1 MYPRYAGLDL
11 YAAYDPAFFAG
22 DQPAAGSK
30 SGYPAA
36 ANRPAATREYY
47 SDEVRE
53 CGLLLGAD
61 AIPAFLKEHYGL
73 TDEDILLETGT
84 DY

>member
-1 MYPRYAGLDL
+1 MYQANENRY
-11 YAAYDPAFFAG
+11 
-22 DQPAAGSK
+22 GSMR
-30 SGYPAA
+30 Y
-36 ANRPAATREYY
+36 NRCGR
-47 SDEVRE
+47 S
-53 CGLLLGAD
+53 GLLLSAD